1 VGFDFCVGGIA
12 MKKQHIVRMIGWVVL
27 FIFGGGLFLIN
38 GIGLYAGN
46 WFYEEVDVA
55 YARDHRG
62 EDSKHQEI
70 LAEGKATKGWQD
82 VEIISKHG
90 YNLQGTYIPS
100 PQKSHKTLIF
110 LHGFTKNRLYGLDYG
125 RMYLQEGY
133 NLLLVD
139 SKAHGDS
146 GGSSVSWGIQEKDD
160 VDSWVDWV
168 KNKFPDGVIGIHGIS
183 MGAATALMYAGA
195 DEKQHKVDFY
205 VADSAYS
212 QLEPLLKEKIIE
224 QIKLPED
231 SFLPDVLLFY
241 SNIVSYYKN
250 RYTFHGSSPLTAIA
264 AVTTPVLFI
273 HGGADTLVP
282 PKMSEDLYASVKGPK
297 ELHIFPQAIHA
308 CAVYQDRRQYT
319 QIVQTFIEKYGK

>member
-1 VGFDFCVGGIA
+1 
-12 MKKQHIVRMIGWVVL
+12 MKKQHFVRMFGWFLL
-27 FIFGGGLFLIN
+27 FISVLGIILFN
-38 GIGLYAGN
+38 GIGIYAGN

-62 EDSKHQEI
+62 EDSKHQE
-70 LAEGKATKGWQD
+70 LLTEGKATKDWQD
-82 VEIISKHG
+82 IGIVSKHG
-90 YNLQGTYIPS
+90 YKLQGTYIPS
-100 PQKSHKTLIF
+100 PRKSNKTLIF
-110 LHGFTKNRLYGLDYG
+110 LHGFTKNRLYGLDYA

-146 GGSSVSWGIQEKDD
+146 GGTVVSWGIQEKDD

-168 KNKFPDGVIGIHGIS
+168 QNKYPNGIIGVHGVS
-183 MGAATALMYAGA
+183 MGAATALMYAGF
-195 DEKQHKVDFY
+195 DETQHKVAFY

-224 QIKLPED
+224 EIKLPAN
-231 SFLPDVLLFY
+231 SLLPDVLLFY

-250 RYTFHGSSPLTAIA
+250 RYTFYGSSPLTAIT

-273 HGGADTLVP
+273 HGEADTLVP
-282 PKMSEDLYASVKGPK
+282 PKMSEDLYAAVKGPK
-297 ELHIFPQAIHA
+297 ELYIFPQAIHA
-308 CAVYQDRRQYT
+308 CAVYQDRKQYT